1 MDEVMYLKKPK
12 MVQNNGPPPPP
23 QKKEREKKQIKTKVK
38 FYFGDKPLRAM
49 PLNFKSSFTG

>member
-1 MDEVMYLKKPK
+1 MYLKNLKWSK
-12 MVQNNGPPPPP
+12 TMEPPPPP